1 MRSPVPS
8 ARRAAAFCLA
18 AGLFAGLLALGPS
31 GASAQP
37 AMPGQGGHQGH
48 VGHGAAATPDDS
60 PSTAAFKA
68 AAGQMHRDM
77 DIAYSGD
84 ADIDFARGMIPHHEG
99 AVAMAKI
106 VLAFGKDPQIRKL
119 AEAVIKAQEEEIAF
133 MTAWLAKAEAEKAEA
148 EKAKAGK

>member
-1 MRSPVPS
+1 MRSPVSS
-8 ARRAAAFCLA
+8 ARRGVAACLA

-37 AMPGQGGHQGH
+37 AMPGHEGH

-68 AAGQMHRDM
+68 AAGRMHRDM

-133 MTAWLAKAEAEKAEA
+133 MTAWLAKAEAEKA
-148 EKAKAGK
+148 KAGK